1 MPNRLAAETS
11 PYLLQHAHNPVDW
24 YPWGDEAFARARA
37 EDRPVLLSVGYAA
50 CHWCHVMERE
60 SFEDPDTARL
70 MNALYVNVK
79 VDREERPDV
88 DAVYMAA
95 LQAMSGHGGWPMTVF
110 LTPDGEPFVAG
121 TYFPPEDRHGMP
133 SFRRVLESVHD
144 AWRTRRHDVARTTAS
159 LRAMYADAERGLGAS
174 PGGSPGAATGLTA
187 RTLERAVRAITAR
200 IDTERGGFRGAPKFP
215 ATMAMEFLL
224 TQWARTGG
232 PSGGDPELRELP
244 LASFRAM
251 ARGGIYDQI
260 GGGFARYS
268 VDAEWTV
275 PHFEKML
282 YDNALLV
289 RHGVHLWQATDGP
302 NGGDRE
308 VRRIVEETLDW
319 LAREMTAPH
328 GGFYSTLDADSEG
341 HEGKFYVWTPAEFD
355 AALADAGLGDAAARL
370 RAYWEV
376 TDGGNFEGKNILLVD
391 RDRPW
396 AAEEGPDPALA
407 DAVRRARPALLAA
420 RARRVRPGRDEKIL
434 AAWNGLMLRAVADA
448 ARTLGRPADRAAAER
463 AGDFLA
469 NTFVDVGSGRVRRV
483 HKDDVT
489 RIPGFLDDHAA
500 LALGFLALHALTLAP
515 RWLALARA
523 IAAACVDAFW
533 DEARGAF
540 YDTARDA
547 EPLVTRPREPTD
559 NALPSGTSLAV
570 ELLLH
575 VAELDDVPAYRMIVD
590 RVLASLTEPMAR
602 HAPAFG
608 QLLQAADMVVHGAT
622 TIVLAG
628 DPEAPA
634 LHALATA
641 AAQPFVPA
649 LVVTGGT
656 TAGFAGIGAP
666 TPAVAVGRLA
676 ATDGAVGHPAGA
688 AYICRHSTCGLPAHT
703 PDAVAAQLA

>member
-1 MPNRLAAETS
+1 MPNRLAAESS

-37 EDRPVLLSVGYAA
+37 DDRPVLLSVGYAA

-60 SFEDPDTARL
+60 SFEDEETARL

-88 DAVYMAA
+88 DAVYMTA
-95 LQAMSGHGGWPMTVF
+95 LQAMTGHGGWPMTVF
-110 LTPDGEPFVAG
+110 LTPEGEPFVAG
-121 TYFPPEDRHGMP
+121 TYFPPDDRHGIP
-133 SFRRVLESVHD
+133 SFRRVLESVSD

-159 LRAMYADAERGLGAS
+159 LRAMYAQAERGLAGGTTGA
-174 PGGSPGAATGLTA
+174 PAAGLTP
-187 RTLERAVRAITAR
+187 RTLERAARAVVSRVDA
-200 IDTERGGFRGAPKFP
+200 ERGGLAGAPKFP

-232 PSGGDPELRELP
+232 PNGGDPELLEIP
-244 LASFRAM
+244 LATFRAM

-289 RHGVHLWQATDGP
+289 RHGVHLWQATGGP
-302 NGGDRE
+302 NGGDPE
-308 VRRIVEETLDW
+308 VRRVVEETLDW
-319 LAREMTAPH
+319 LAREMTVPA
-328 GGFYSTLDADSEG
+328 GTALEGAFYSTLDADSEG
-341 HEGKFYVWTPAEFD
+341 HEGRFYVWTPTELET
-355 AALADAGLGDAAARL
+355 ALADAGLGAVAPAL
-370 RAYWEV
+370 REYWEV
-376 TDGGNFEGKNILLVD
+376 TPAGNFEGKSILLVD

-396 AAEEGPDPALA
+396 AAEEGPDAALA
-407 DAVRRARPALLAA
+407 DAVRRAKPALLAA
-420 RARRVRPGRDEKIL
+420 REHRVRPGRDEKIL
-434 AAWNGLMLRAVADA
+434 AGWNGLMLRAVADA
-448 ARTLGRPADRAAAER
+448 ARVFGRPADRAAAER

-469 NTFVDVGSGRVRRV
+469 RTFVDAGSGRVQRV
-483 HKDDVT
+483 HKDGRT
-489 RIPGFLDDHAA
+489 KIPGFLDDHAA

-523 IAAACVDAFW
+523 VTSATVDAFW
-533 DEARGAF
+533 DDERGTF
-540 YDTARDA
+540 FDTARDA
-547 EPLVTRPREPTD
+547 ERLVTRPREPTD
-559 NALPSGTSLAV
+559 NAIPSGTSLAV

-575 VAELDDVPAYRMIVD
+575 MAELDDAAAWRTIAD
-590 RVLASLTEPMAR
+590 RVLVDFAEPMAR
-602 HAPAFG
+602 HAVAFG
-608 QLLQAADMVVHGAT
+608 QLLQAADLAVHGAT
-622 TIVLAG
+622 TVVLAG
-628 DPEAPA
+628 EPGAPA
-634 LHALATA
+634 LRALADA

-656 TAGFAGIGAP
+656 TAEFAGIGASP
-666 TPAVAVGRLA
+666 AAVAAGRDA
-676 ATDGAVGHPAGA
+676 GAHAVA

-703 PDAVAAQLA
+703 PEAVTAQLLG

>member
-1 MPNRLAAETS
+1 MPNRLATETS

-60 SFEDPDTARL
+60 SFEDEETARL

-88 DAVYMAA
+88 DAVYMSA

-133 SFRRVLESVHD
+133 SFRRVLESVND

-159 LRAMYADAERGLGAS
+159 LRAMYAQAERGL
-174 PGGSPGAATGLTA
+174 AAPSGTAAGGLTS
-187 RTLERAVRAITAR
+187 RTLERAVRAVVSR
-200 IDTERGGFRGAPKFP
+200 IDPERGGFQGAPKFP

-224 TQWARTGG
+224 TAWARSGG
-232 PSGGDPELRELP
+232 RPTDGRPGGDPELLELP
-244 LASFRAM
+244 LATFRAM

-289 RHGVHLWQATDGP
+289 RHGVHLWQATGGP

-308 VRRIVEETLDW
+308 VRRVTEQTLDW
-319 LAREMTAPH
+319 LAREMTAPA

-355 AALADAGLGDAAARL
+355 ATLADAGLADAAPML
-370 RAYWEV
+370 HAYWEV
-376 TDGGNFEGKNILLVD
+376 TAAGNFEGQNILLVD

-396 AAEEGPDPALA
+396 AAEESPPGGPDAPLA

-420 RARRVRPGRDEKIL
+420 RERRVRPGRDEKIL
-434 AAWNGLMLRAVADA
+434 AAWNGLMLRALADA
-448 ARTLGRPADRAAAER
+448 ARVFGRPADRAAAGR

-469 NTFVDVGSGRVRRV
+469 RTVVDAGTGRVHRV
-483 HKDDVT
+483 HKDGVT
-489 RIPGFLDDHAA
+489 RISGFLDDHAA

-515 RWLALARA
+515 RWLVLARQ
-523 IAAACVDAFW
+523 IAAATIDAFW
-533 DEARGAF
+533 DEPRGAF
-540 YDTARDA
+540 FDTARDA
-547 EPLVTRPREPTD
+547 EALVTRPREPTD
-559 NALPSGTSLAV
+559 NAVPSGTSLAV
-570 ELLLH
+570 ELLLR
-575 VAELDDVPAYRMIVD
+575 VAELDDVPAYRAIAD
-590 RVLASLTEPMAR
+590 RVLASLAEPMAR
-602 HAPAFG
+602 HAAAFG
-608 QLLQAADMVVHGAT
+608 QLLQAADMAVHGAT
-622 TIVLAG
+622 AVVLAG

-634 LHALATA
+634 LHALAAA

-656 TAGFAGIGAP
+656 TGAFAGIGAP
-666 TPAVAVGRLA
+666 APAITAGRLS
-676 ATDGAVGHPAGA
+676 GPAEA

-703 PDAVAAQLA
+703 AEAVGAQLG